1 MKRKITGMLLAAVML
16 LACVPQVAKAGDS
29 VDDYIKSAEMVTI
42 PYSAD
47 YDPELQ
53 FIDQQD
59 SGNSVYAKKVNLE
72 KGQMIY
78 VQSVDIDGY
87 MDTYVDVYRED
98 NGNLNFV
105 SGYDND
111 NCYARGEAFAMNP
124 TESGT
129 YYLVF
134 SVYNSYIGN
143 SDCHVDIMALDNIK
157 NMNDIFDNA
166 EDYTQ
171 EIDTECG
178 ADEGEY
184 YYDDE
189 LQCVVYAKA
198 YRINAN
204 EAQGVVAACYDA
216 STEGDTVIKIY
227 GTNSDGTYSCLKSV
241 DNSEFVGL
249 GEFYVN
255 TFYETGTYYV
265 VMGQK
270 AYGDQG
276 HLKFELKFLSDYA
289 FGMDFTDEDNLPAH
303 SDDDL
308 WSWDNENHI
317 LTLKD
322 GFEYYCASEYDA
334 IDLPENSTVQVE
346 GNAYI
351 ASSAGYGIYGDGD
364 ITIKGTSDNALLAI
378 DAYDDCLNINGHVNI
393 NNCGLKLRTCDDGIG
408 RSKGVAIADS
418 DVYMTVCDD
427 GIIVRKNSSISSGI
441 DFTNSNI
448 TIISDSEA
456 IRIKGEENV
465 ISTVTNCDV
474 LLKSFSRLGIEVLD
488 ETDETDEDDIL
499 NVTDSKLIILSG
511 EKPIECGTVILDNVL
526 FDLHNTDGRYRVIK
540 ADNEDF
546 KLPGTFRL
554 YDKKGKVIYEGQW
567 DESLLNENNNLY
579 VGDVKVTRAT
589 SVHEHTL
596 SDWKYDENS
605 HWKVCTEKYCF
616 SDDFAKSDTIA
627 NHSFTTLENGDK
639 VCECGYTIKAKAEPG
654 NSNTDDDNTGNGKT
668 EGGNK
673 DVSAGYSG
681 MNVIWGAALMGAALL
696 AIGICKKKS
705 IEE

>member
-1 MKRKITGMLLAAVML
+1 MKRKITGMLLATVML

-29 VDDYIKSAEMVTI
+29 EVDYIKSAEMVMI

-53 FIDQQD
+53 FIDQQYGG
-59 SGNSVYAKKVNLE
+59 SEYAKKVNLE

-78 VQSVDIDGY
+78 VQCIGVDVPI
-87 MDTYVDVYRED
+87 DTYVEVYRED
-98 NGNLNFV
+98 NGNLIHEC
-105 SGYDND
+105 GYDND
-111 NCYARGEAFAMNP
+111 NCYAWGETFVMNP

-134 SVYNSYIGN
+134 NVYDSYVGD
-143 SDCHVDIMALDNIK
+143 SDCHVDIITLDNIK

-178 ADEGEY
+178 AGAGEY

-308 WSWDNENHI
+308 WTWDNENHI

-334 IDLPENSTVQVE
+334 IVLPENSTVQVE

-351 ASSAGYGIYGDGD
+351 ASSAGCGIYGLGD
-364 ITIKGTSDNALLAI
+364 IAIKGTSDNSLLAI
-378 DAYDDCLNINGHVNI
+378 DAYSDCLYAYGHINI

-408 RSKGVAIADS
+408 RSEGVAIADS

-427 GIIVRKNSSISSGI
+427 GIIVRKNSSTSSGI

-474 LLKSFSRLGIEVLD
+474 LLKSFTKKGIEILD
-488 ETDETDEDDIL
+488 ETDHSDENDIL
-499 NVTDSKLIILSG
+499 NVTDSKLIILSDDD
-511 EKPIECGTVILDNVL
+511 PIECGTVILDNVL
-526 FDLHNTDGRYRVIK
+526 FDLHNTDGGDRAIE

-567 DESLLNENNNLY
+567 DESLLNEYNNLH

-654 NSNTDDDNTGNGKT
+654 NSNTDDDNTGNGKPQ
-668 EGGNK
+668 GGNK

>member
-1 MKRKITGMLLAAVML
+1 MKRKITGILLAAVML

-29 VDDYIKSAEMVTI
+29 EEDYIKSAEMVTI

-47 YDPELQ
+47 YNPELQ
-53 FIDQQD
+53 FIDQQY
-59 SGNSVYAKKVNLE
+59 GGSVYAKKVNLE

-78 VQSVDIDGY
+78 VQCTGVDSPID
-87 MDTYVDVYRED
+87 THVEVYREN
-98 NGNLNFV
+98 NGNLIYERD
-105 SGYDND
+105 YDRD
-111 NCYARGEAFAMNP
+111 NCYEWGETFVINP

-129 YYLVF
+129 YYLAF
-134 SVYNSYIGN
+134 NVYNSYIGD
-143 SDCHVDIMALDNIK
+143 SDCHVDIITLDNIK

-184 YYDDE
+184 YYDDDLE
-189 LQCVVYAKA
+189 CVVYAKA
-198 YRINAN
+198 YRLNVDV
-204 EAQGVVAACYDA
+204 AQGIAAACYDA

-227 GTNSDGTYSCLKSV
+227 GTNSDGTYSCLNSV
-241 DNSEFVGL
+241 DDSEFVGL

-255 TFYETGTYYV
+255 AFYEPGTYYV

-289 FGMDFTDEDNLPAH
+289 MGMNFTDEDNLPAH

-334 IDLPENSTVQVE
+334 IVLPENSTVQVE

-351 ASSAGYGIYGDGD
+351 ASSAGCGIYGLGD
-364 ITIKGTSDNALLAI
+364 IAIKGTSDNSLLTI
-378 DAYDDCLNINGHVNI
+378 DAYSDCLHAYGHVNI

-408 RSKGVAIADS
+408 DSKGVAIADS
-418 DVYMTVCDD
+418 DVYMTVRDD
-427 GIIVRKNSSISSGI
+427 GIIVDKDSSTSSGI

-448 TIISDSEA
+448 TIISDGEA
-456 IRIKGEENV
+456 IEITGEENV

-474 LLKSFSRLGIEVLD
+474 LLKSFTKKGIEILD
-488 ETDETDEDDIL
+488 EVDQSDENDIL
-499 NVTDSKLIILSG
+499 NVTDSKLIIISDD
-511 EKPIECGTVILDNVL
+511 EPIECGTVILDNVL
-526 FDLHNTDGRYRVIK
+526 FDLHNTDGGDRAVEV
-540 ADNEDF
+540 DNEDF
-546 KLPGTFRL
+546 KFPGTFRL

-567 DESLLNENNNLY
+567 DESLLNEYNNLH
-579 VGDVKVTRAT
+579 VGGVRVTRAT

-605 HWKVCTEKYCF
+605 HWKVCTEKYCL

-654 NSNTDDDNTGNGKT
+654 DSNTDDDNTGNDKSDGDD
-668 EGGNK
+668 K
-673 DVSAGYSG
+673 DIAAGYSG
-681 MNVIWGAALMGAALL
+681 MYIIWGAALMGAALL
-696 AIGICKKKS
+696 AIGICKKKP

>member
-1 MKRKITGMLLAAVML
+1 M
-16 LACVPQVAKAGDS
+16 
-29 VDDYIKSAEMVTI
+29 
-42 PYSAD
+42 
-47 YDPELQ
+47 
-53 FIDQQD
+53 
-59 SGNSVYAKKVNLE
+59 
-72 KGQMIY
+72 
-78 VQSVDIDGY
+78 
-87 MDTYVDVYRED
+87 
-98 NGNLNFV
+98 
-105 SGYDND
+105 
-111 NCYARGEAFAMNP
+111 
-124 TESGT
+124 
-129 YYLVF
+129 
-134 SVYNSYIGN
+134 
-143 SDCHVDIMALDNIK
+143 
-157 NMNDIFDNA
+157 
-166 EDYTQ
+166 
-171 EIDTECG
+171 
-178 ADEGEY
+178 
-184 YYDDE
+184 
-189 LQCVVYAKA
+189 
-198 YRINAN
+198 
-204 EAQGVVAACYDA
+204 AACYDA

-255 TFYETGTYYV
+255 TFHETGTYYV

-351 ASSAGYGIYGDGD
+351 VSSGGYGIYGDGD
-364 ITIKGTSDNALLAI
+364 ITIKGTSDNSLLAI
-378 DAYDDCLNINGHVNI
+378 DAYDDCLHINGHVNI

-427 GIIVRKNSSISSGI
+427 GIIVKKNSSISSGI

-448 TIISDSEA
+448 TIISHGEA

-474 LLKSFSRLGIEVLD
+474 LLKSFSRKGIEILD
-488 ETDETDEDDIL
+488 ETNQSNEDDIL
-499 NVTDSKLIILSG
+499 NVTDSKLIILSDD
-511 EKPIECGTVILDNVL
+511 ESIECGTVILDNVL
-526 FDLHNTDGRYRVIK
+526 FDLHNTDGGDRAIE

-567 DESLLNENNNLY
+567 DESLLNEYNNLH

-639 VCECGYTIKAKAEPG
+639 VCECGYTIKAKIEPG

-696 AIGICKKKS
+696 TIGICKKKS

>member
-29 VDDYIKSAEMVTI
+29 EVDYIKSAEMVTI

-53 FIDQQD
+53 FIDQQYGG
-59 SGNSVYAKKVNLE
+59 SEYAKKVNLE

-78 VQSVDIDGY
+78 VQCIGVDVPI
-87 MDTYVDVYRED
+87 DTYVDVYRED
-98 NGNLNFV
+98 NGNLIHEC
-105 SGYDND
+105 GYDND
-111 NCYARGEAFAMNP
+111 NCYAWGETFVMNP

-134 SVYNSYIGN
+134 NVYDSYVGD
-143 SDCHVDIMALDNIK
+143 SDCHVDIITLDNIK

-178 ADEGEY
+178 ADAGEY

-308 WSWDNENHI
+308 WTWDNENHI

-334 IDLPENSTVQVE
+334 IVLPENSTVQVE

-351 ASSAGYGIYGDGD
+351 ASSAGCGIYGLGD
-364 ITIKGTSDNALLAI
+364 IAIKGTSDNSLLAI
-378 DAYDDCLNINGHVNI
+378 DAYSDCLYAYGHVNI

-408 RSKGVAIADS
+408 RSEGVAIADS

-427 GIIVRKNSSISSGI
+427 GIIVRKNSSTSSGI

-474 LLKSFSRLGIEVLD
+474 LLKSFTKKGIEILD
-488 ETDETDEDDIL
+488 ETDHSDENDIL
-499 NVTDSKLIILSG
+499 NVTDSKLIILSDD
-511 EKPIECGTVILDNVL
+511 EPIECGTVILDNVL
-526 FDLHNTDGRYRVIK
+526 FDLYNTDGGRAIE

-546 KLPGTFRL
+546 KLPGAFRL

-567 DESLLNENNNLY
+567 DESLLNEYNNLH

-616 SDDFAKSDTIA
+616 SDDFAKPDTIA

-639 VCECGYTIKAKAEPG
+639 VCECGYTIKAKIEPG

-673 DVSAGYSG
+673 DVAAGYSG
-681 MNVIWGAALMGAALL
+681 MNIIWGAALMGAALL

>member
-16 LACVPQVAKAGDS
+16 LACVPQVAKASDS
-29 VDDYIKSAEMVTI
+29 EEDYIKSAEMVTI

-47 YDPELQ
+47 YNPELQ
-53 FIDQQD
+53 FIDQQY
-59 SGNSVYAKKVNLE
+59 GGSVYAKKVNLE

-78 VQSVDIDGY
+78 VQCMGVDSPID
-87 MDTYVDVYRED
+87 TFVEVYRED
-98 NGNLNFV
+98 NGNLIYERD
-105 SGYDND
+105 YDRD
-111 NCYARGEAFAMNP
+111 NCYEWGETFVINP
-124 TESGT
+124 KESGT

-134 SVYNSYIGN
+134 NVYDSYIGD
-143 SDCHVDIMALDNIK
+143 SDCHVDIITLDNIK

-346 GNAYI
+346 ENAYI
-351 ASSAGYGIYGDGD
+351 ASSAGCGIYGDGD
-364 ITIKGTSDNALLAI
+364 ITIKGTSDNSLLAI
-378 DAYDDCLNINGHVNI
+378 DAYSDCLNINGHVNI

-474 LLKSFSRLGIEVLD
+474 LLKSFSKKGIEILD
-488 ETDETDEDDIL
+488 ETGHSDEDDIL
-499 NVTDSKLIILSG
+499 NVTDSKLIILSDD
-511 EKPIECGTVILDNVL
+511 EPIECGTVILDNVL
-526 FDLHNTDGRYRVIK
+526 FDLHNTDGGDRAVEV
-540 ADNEDF
+540 DNEDF
-546 KLPGTFRL
+546 KFPGTFRL

-567 DESLLNENNNLY
+567 DESLLNEYNNLH
-579 VGDVKVTRAT
+579 VGGVKVTRAT

-627 NHSFTTLENGDK
+627 NHGFTTLENGDK

>member
-29 VDDYIKSAEMVTI
+29 EVDYIKSAEMVTI

-53 FIDQQD
+53 FIDQQYGG
-59 SGNSVYAKKVNLE
+59 SEYAKKVNLE

-78 VQSVDIDGY
+78 VQCIGVDVPI
-87 MDTYVDVYRED
+87 DTYVEVYRED
-98 NGNLNFV
+98 NGNLIHEC
-105 SGYDND
+105 GYDND
-111 NCYARGEAFAMNP
+111 NCYAWGETFVMNP

-134 SVYNSYIGN
+134 NVYDSYVGD
-143 SDCHVDIMALDNIK
+143 SDCHVDIITLDNIK

-178 ADEGEY
+178 AGAGEY

-189 LQCVVYAKA
+189 LQCIVYAKA

-308 WSWDNENHI
+308 WTWDNENHI

-334 IDLPENSTVQVE
+334 IVLPENSTVQVE

-351 ASSAGYGIYGDGD
+351 ASSAGCGIYGLGD
-364 ITIKGTSDNALLAI
+364 IAIKGTSDNSLLAI
-378 DAYDDCLNINGHVNI
+378 DAYSDCLHAYGHVNI
-393 NNCGLKLRTCDDGIG
+393 NNCDLKLRTCDDGIG
-408 RSKGVAIADS
+408 RSEGVAIADS

-427 GIIVRKNSSISSGI
+427 GIIVRKNSSTSSGI

-474 LLKSFSRLGIEVLD
+474 LLKSFTKKGIEILD
-488 ETDETDEDDIL
+488 ETDHSDENDIL
-499 NVTDSKLIILSG
+499 NVTDSKLIILSDD
-511 EKPIECGTVILDNVL
+511 ESIECGTVILDNVL
-526 FDLHNTDGRYRVIK
+526 FDLYNTDGGRAIE

-567 DESLLNENNNLY
+567 DESLLNEYNNLH

-681 MNVIWGAALMGAALL
+681 MNIIWGAALMGAALL